1 MPEPIWPDD
10 VRSTIGRRVELLADD
25 TRRILAAASV
35 LGRRFDLAT
44 LAATTRLDSEIVA
57 GALAE
62 AVAAEVITPEGDDR
76 FAFAHALV
84 EDTLYDSLTS
94 ARRSRIHGA
103 AAAALEQLD
112 PDDPPLA
119 AIAYHRCAALP
130 AGDRDLAVDY
140 AQRAG
145 ADAAAR
151 GAHEQA
157 VQHYERALDAAR
169 CADRGGC
176 TLDAASE
183 IALLCDL
190 ASACEHAGQQ
200 SRAES
205 AYAEAIDTA
214 QRAGDVV
221 GVATAALGLAGGVDE
236 SVGFNLTGLDRVLL
250 AMLDDARMRLP
261 DSQLPLRSLVT
272 TKVAG
277 ARYDAGEIDVAQQLS
292 VDALALAY
300 ESNDQG
306 AIAAALA
313 MRHTALS
320 APEHLRE
327 RQALDDEFRTL
338 DPALSVQ
345 AQVWRVGDLLEC
357 GDLATADAEM
367 LTMKHGPLMRAHPR
381 ARWYVSL
388 YRTMRLSLA
397 GDLDAATE
405 LCEETR
411 AIGERVGVRTTGVA
425 YAVQNVFLARERRT
439 LHGLPELLESLAE
452 EHPLQAGFSVTAA
465 WVRAEMGEFD
475 IARDSLDR
483 IARSGFTCIPRN
495 GVWLAN
501 MRLLAGTVFEV
512 GARDHVEP
520 LYEMLLPFRDRWV
533 VTSRVVAVWGSVEHS
548 LGLLAFAGGDFER
561 AHMHFDAADA
571 VHDRLDIPIVAARTD
586 LTRIPLL
593 LAEGD
598 EVGAERLRREIHETA
613 TARDWT
619 DLAVRSA
626 R

>member
-1 MPEPIWPDD
+1 
-10 VRSTIGRRVELLADD
+10 
-25 TRRILAAASV
+25 
-35 LGRRFDLAT
+35 
-44 LAATTRLDSEIVA
+44 
-57 GALAE
+57 
-62 AVAAEVITPEGDDR
+62 
-76 FAFAHALV
+76 
-84 EDTLYDSLTS
+84 
-94 ARRSRIHGA
+94 
-103 AAAALEQLD
+103 
-112 PDDPPLA
+112 
-119 AIAYHRCAALP
+119 
-130 AGDRDLAVDY
+130 
-140 AQRAG
+140 
-145 ADAAAR
+145 
-151 GAHEQA
+151 
-157 VQHYERALDAAR
+157 
-169 CADRGGC
+169 
-176 TLDAASE
+176 
-183 IALLCDL
+183 
-190 ASACEHAGQQ
+190 
-200 SRAES
+200 
-205 AYAEAIDTA
+205 
-214 QRAGDVV
+214 
-221 GVATAALGLAGGVDE
+221 
-236 SVGFNLTGLDRVLL
+236 
-250 AMLDDARMRLP
+250 
-261 DSQLPLRSLVT
+261 
-272 TKVAG
+272 
-277 ARYDAGEIDVAQQLS
+277 YDAGEIDVAQQLS

-367 LTMKHGPLMRAHPR
+367 LAMKHGPLMRAHPR

-439 LHGLPELLESLAE
+439 LHGLPELLEALAE
-452 EHPLQAGFSVTAA
+452 EHPQQAGFSVTAA

-475 IARDSLDR
+475 IARESLDR

-548 LGLLAFAGGDFER
+548 LGLLAFAGGDHER

-598 EVGAERLRREIHETA
+598 EIGAERLRREVHETA

-626 R
+626 T